1 MSEQH
6 DLDTPVTT
14 PAISITGYKVR
25 RIELDLEQMAMV
37 PSGTEPGLVAITLKD
52 NNGVYTNY
60 TYTGQTAVSMIK
72 ALNTANLST
81 KSLQKRILEQ
91 LEKDGKIG
99 TGNVS
104 GTPDA

>member
-6 DLDTPVTT
+6 DLDVPVTT

-25 RIELDLEQMAMV
+25 RIELDLEQAATV
-37 PSGTEPGLVAITLKD
+37 PLSSEPGLVSITLKD

-60 TYTGQTAVSMIK
+60 TYTGATAVTMIK
-72 ALNTANLST
+72 TLNTANLTT

-104 GTPDA
+104 GTPDP